1 MSLTLRWTGVVKG
14 QPRARATRAGG
25 FVRMYTPDTAD
36 AMKAGLVALARESI
50 GGGNPW
56 PRDYDGPVAVTFTA
70 IMARPKAHFLRGKLR
85 DNAPRRHP
93 HKPDLDNIEKAILD
107 ALTKARVWRDDAQV
121 DWVLKCRRWAFD
133 GELPGLIVEVTP

>member
-1 MSLTLRWTGVVKG
+1 MTLHVRWHGVVKG

-36 AMKAGLVALARESI
+36 AMKAGLVAEAIRQMAAS
-50 GGGNPW
+50 GW
-56 PRDYDGPVAVTFTA
+56 RRDYDGPVAVTITA

-85 DNAPRRHP
+85 ENAPKRHAQ
-93 HKPDLDNIEKAILD
+93 KPDIDNIEKAVLD

-121 DWVLKCRRWAFD
+121 DWVLKRRVWAWD
-133 GELPGLIVEVTP
+133 GEPPGLIVEVTQ